1 MPNANS
7 EHLVEA
13 SSSSSTFDLTFLLAW
28 LFTYACLIAW
38 RYRKKKTLSLPHLLL
53 NAVWATLL
61 SPIVYGLLFFLG
73 FFLLIPLMLL
83 GATVAALLLFGGP
96 FALQYKLRR
105 KATLSIHPSG
115 PLSAG
120 SAVDVSI
127 QFERQDLVGRMVR
140 FTLAEN
146 ENTTE
151 NPSKFRKYEKSE
163 SINAL
168 GQASCSFVLPSDA
181 GEFERRIWRL
191 FVVVKGFP
199 LAPETLDL
207 PVADRAGHI
216 ETAWDAP
223 NKLIH

>member
-7 EHLVEA
+7 ERLLEVN
-13 SSSSSTFDLTFLLAW
+13 SSTSSIDLSFILAW
-28 LFTYACLIAW
+28 LFTYACFIAW
-38 RYRKKKTLSLPHLLL
+38 RYRQKKALNLSHLLL

-61 SPIVYGLLFFLG
+61 SPIVYALLFFLG
-73 FFLLIPLMLL
+73 FFLVVPLMLL
-83 GATVAALLLFGGP
+83 VAIAAAMLLFGGP

-115 PLSAG
+115 PVSAG
-120 SAVDVSI
+120 SAIDVSI
-127 QFERQDLVGRMVR
+127 QFERQDLVGRVVR
-140 FTLAEN
+140 FTLAED
-146 ENTTE
+146 ENTTD
-151 NPSKFRKYEKSE
+151 NPARFRRYEKSE
-163 SINAL
+163 SINTF

-207 PVADRAGHI
+207 PVADRSGHI
-216 ETAWDAP
+216 EIAGFKVSK
-223 NKLIH
+223 N

>member
-1 MPNANS
+1 MVVYICLPHRLA
-7 EHLVEA
+7 L
-13 SSSSSTFDLTFLLAW
+13 STEKNTQSPPFAFKRGMGNPAFSYRVW
-28 LFTYACLIAW
+28 VAVFSRIFLIA
-38 RYRKKKTLSLPHLLL
+38 T
-53 NAVWATLL
+53 
-61 SPIVYGLLFFLG
+61 
-73 FFLLIPLMLL
+73 
-83 GATVAALLLFGGP
+83 
-96 FALQYKLRR
+96 FAIQYKLRR

-140 FTLAEN
+140 FTLAED
-146 ENTTE
+146 ENTTD
-151 NPSKFRKYEKSE
+151 NPARFRRYEKSE

-207 PVADRAGHI
+207 PVADSAGHI
-216 ETAWDAP
+216 ETASF
-223 NKLIH
+223 